1 MKKLILG
8 GVLAAMTVHA
18 DQVLTADERVVALTI
33 LGEARGEGKMGMYAV
48 ACVIQKRSIERSLTP
63 AKVCHE
69 PWQFS
74 IWNAGRGKIKKES
87 ELYYLWK
94 SKEMMYARQLARAL
108 CSGKKFCQDT
118 TGSANHYC
126 TLKTKP
132 YWSFKKVKMNGKIVK
147 VAIKPVKIIGNHKF
161 YNL

>member
-18 DQVLTADERVVALTI
+18 DQVLTVSERVVALTI

-74 IWNAGRGKIKKES
+74 IWNAGGGKVKKER

-94 SKEMMYARQLARAL
+94 SKSAQEARKLARL
-108 CSGKKFCQDT
+108 VCKKSLKDPCSDYSKI
-118 TGSANHYC
+118 
-126 TLKTKP
+126 
-132 YWSFKKVKMNGKIVK
+132 FKKSVFYRHFFFRK
-147 VAIKPVKIIGNHKF
+147 VIFMH
-161 YNL
+161 